1 MLWLERVLHKHTG
14 GGAHGPPYRSCNIN
28 ILMVAIYVQIANL
41 RPTEAGYGIPRGFV
55 LSDSPTRPRR
65 ESLKA

>member
-1 MLWLERVLHKHTG
+1 M
-14 GGAHGPPYRSCNIN
+14 
-28 ILMVAIYVQIANL
+28 MAIYVQIANL